1 MHRSEYN
8 VIVPVQS
15 PINVTMFLAFLY
27 KYFSC
32 FSDIFRF
39 SLKETARTLYFYPC
53 PASLLQT
60 ASPFCIVV
68 ILAD

>member
-1 MHRSEYN
+1 MHRSEYH

-15 PINVTMFLAFLY
+15 PINVTMFPAFLY
-27 KYFSC
+27 KYFS

-39 SLKETARTLYFYPC
+39 SLKETAQTLYFYPY
-53 PASLLQT
+53 PASLLKT